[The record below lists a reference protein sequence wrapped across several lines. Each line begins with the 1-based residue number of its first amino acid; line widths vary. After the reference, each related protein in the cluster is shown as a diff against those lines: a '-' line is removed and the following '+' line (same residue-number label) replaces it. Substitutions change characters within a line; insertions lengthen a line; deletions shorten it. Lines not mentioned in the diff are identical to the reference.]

1 MHAFS
6 LLSGAFIFA
15 AGSLFG
21 VSISRTV
28 DTLNSEEKEVDHGVG
43 HQEG

>member
-28 DTLNSEEKEVDHGVG
+28 EALDKKEVDYSVG